1 MAAAAIRKPVIPKD
15 DSDDDK
21 ELQVELKGL
30 VDRIT
35 GDESKLVNVSL
46 DMLKYLI
53 RTSTSSMTSVP
64 KPLKYLAPFYGAL
77 RNKCDSMK
85 DPLLKKNLSDVVS
98 VLSMGAI
105 DGSVKRDFDCLKY
118 CLQGTMENIGDWGH
132 EYIRQLEIEI
142 VKQWVMCEN
151 NYKTLSP
158 LVKQI
163 MRFNCSH
170 HDEIQG
176 CDLLMEINQMYM
188 LFDYVTRENYK
199 PICLYLASCAKYVD
213 DLESKKIL
221 KLISQFYYLFQEH
234 CRCLVVAIQIKDS
247 ALIEKLFNTCTDK
260 ITLYQ
265 MAFICARH
273 LYPIEFNLDDDD
285 VRSILE
291 NSHLSHYFLSFAREL
306 DIMEPKSPEEVYKT
320 WLEPVTLRQSVL
332 GEKLDSARQNLASSF
347 VNGFVNAGFGT
358 DKLLTTDD
366 GNKWIYRNKD
376 VGMLSATAAL
386 GLLYLW
392 DVDGGLTPIDKY
404 LYTSDDNIKA
414 GALLALGIVNCR
426 IRNDCDPAL
435 ALLGDYVG
443 SGSEELQVGAVLGI
457 GLAYAGSGRSDV
469 LNLLLPVIQSSKLV
483 KTLGVASLAC
493 GLISLGRNNNELSD
507 IILTKMIE
515 SNGLDVLKSPFMLL
529 AGLGV
534 ALAYFGTKD
543 AIEVPTIVA
552 DVFEEPFRTIF
563 QTMLQMCAY
572 AGSGDVLIIQELLRL
587 VEEKVEVPETT
598 ETKGSKDK
606 KKNEWDYHM
615 GKAIAVLA
623 VAAISK
629 GEELGTEMIQR
640 IFGQIS
646 RYGEPSVRKA
656 VPLAIALTSVSDPQ
670 PTIINVLTKYSH
682 DIDDDVACN
691 AIFGLGYVGAGTNN
705 ARLAVTLRQLALYHT
720 KNPFQLFMVRI
731 AQGLVHMGK
740 GTMTLNPLHTDRQLL
755 DPVAMAGILIPL
767 VCLLKPHSLILG
779 RCHYLLYSL
788 AAAMQPRWLLTLDDN
803 LNSVSVTVRVGQ
815 AVDTVGKA
823 GDPKT
828 IAGIHTHTTPVLLCA
843 NERAEFANGEY
854 ESTAPA
860 LDGICVLKKLD

>member
-1 MAAAAIRKPVIPKD
+1 MAATALRKPVIPKD

-21 ELQVELKGL
+21 ELQIELKGL

-35 GDESKLVNVSL
+35 GDESKLVSVSL

-64 KPLKYLAPFYGAL
+64 KPLKYLAPYYGPL
-77 RNKCDSMK
+77 RDKCDSMK
-85 DPLLKKNLSDVVS
+85 DSPLKKNLSDIVS

-105 DGSVKRDFDCLKY
+105 DGAVKRDYDCLKY

-132 EYIRQLEIEI
+132 EYIRQLETEI

-158 LVKQI
+158 LVKEI
-163 MRFNCSH
+163 MRFNCTH
-170 HDEIQG
+170 HDAIQG

-188 LFDYVTRENYK
+188 LFDYVTKENYK

-213 DLESKKIL
+213 ELESKKIL
-221 KLISQFYYLFQEH
+221 KLISQFYYLFGEH
-234 CRCLVVAIQIKDS
+234 CRCLIVAIQIKDS
-247 ALIEKLFNTCTDK
+247 VLIEKLFNTCTDK

-273 LYPIEFNLDDDD
+273 LYPIEFSLDDDD
-285 VRSILE
+285 TRSILE
-291 NSHLSHYFLSFAREL
+291 NSHLSHYFLSFVREL
-306 DIMEPKSPEEVYKT
+306 DIMEPKSPEDVYKT

-347 VNGFVNAGFGT
+347 VNGFVNAAFGT

-469 LNLLLPVIQSSKLV
+469 LNLLLPVIQTSKSV
-483 KTLGVASLAC
+483 KTLGVTSLAC
-493 GLISLGRNNNELSD
+493 GLVSLGMNNNELSD
-507 IILTKMIE
+507 IIITKMLE

-534 ALAYFGTKD
+534 ALSYFGTKD

-552 DVFEEPFRTIF
+552 EVFEEPFRTIF

-587 VEEKVEVPETT
+587 VEEKVEVPEIQT
-598 ETKGSKDK
+598 KDK
-606 KKNEWDYHM
+606 KKNDWDYYM
-615 GKAIAVLA
+615 GKAVAVLA

-629 GEELGTEMIQR
+629 GEEIGSEMIQR

-646 RYGEPSVRKA
+646 RYGEPSVRRA

-682 DIDDDVACN
+682 DVDDDVACN

-705 ARLAVTLRQLALYHT
+705 ARLAVTLRQLALYHA

-779 RCHYLLYSL
+779 RCHYLLYCL

-823 GDPKT
+823 GEPKT

-843 NERAEFANGEY
+843 NERAELANGEF
-854 ESTAPA
+854 ESAAPA
-860 LDGICVLKKLD
+860 LDGICVLKKLE